1 MKENESRARTPN
13 RPKSPSPE
21 EAALP
26 LDVLRLRLLLWKPS
40 SRLRLASFERRRRAL
55 LRTMASSLILL
66 FDANPVDR
74 LWLAKE
80 EEEQQQQ
87 RANRFRS
94 PPGAK
99 DADVVVNILPL
110 PLLLANDATRLFA
123 REEEEEDGE
132 EEEEARDKT
141 LDAVSVTLAQDKNDV
156 ILLRIGFF
164 SLSEECFFSPER
176 VSNVK
181 KTHRKEKK
189 KKRKSHVRETREK
202 KNALLALSLV
212 EEKGRFCVLPRG
224 WRDVFFFWSDDD
236 AGAEEKNGR
245 ERFVGCD
252 CQQRRYLFRTHFAEI
267 ESNWR
272 EVFVRREYG
281 DEGVGEEIVSER
293 WVEKEFQS
301 WRDVID
307 IDFRVCVGESIVM
320 AALDER
326 TTVLVLRER
335 CWNE

>member
-80 EEEQQQQ
+80 EEEQQQ

-110 PLLLANDATRLFA
+110 LLLLANDATRLFA

-164 SLSEECFFSPER
+164 FWRVLLSPE
-176 VSNVK
+176 SQ

-189 KKRKSHVRETREK
+189 KEITCEREK
-202 KNALLALSLV
+202 KNTRAFSLV
-212 EEKGRFCVLPRG
+212 KKARFCFLPLARERG
-224 WRDVFFFWSDDD
+224 WRDVFFWSDDEIE
-236 AGAEEKNGR
+236 EEKARSERLVGR
-245 ERFVGCD
+245 D
-252 CQQRRYLFRTHFAEI
+252 CQQRRYLFQTHFTEI

-272 EVFVRREYG
+272 EVFVW
-281 DEGVGEEIVSER
+281 SE
-293 WVEKEFQS
+293 
-301 WRDVID
+301 
-307 IDFRVCVGESIVM
+307 
-320 AALDER
+320 
-326 TTVLVLRER
+326 
-335 CWNE
+335 